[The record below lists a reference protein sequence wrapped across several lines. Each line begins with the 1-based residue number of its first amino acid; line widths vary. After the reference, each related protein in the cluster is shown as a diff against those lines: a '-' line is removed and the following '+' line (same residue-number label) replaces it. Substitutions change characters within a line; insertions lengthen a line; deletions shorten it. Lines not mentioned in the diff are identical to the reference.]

1 MIKSKQ
7 NKPIYNVI
15 IEQTTVVPSSQLEII
30 SETTTSSGH
39 KKAIFKSK
47 LQEHSVKNK
56 NGRIY
61 PKVVC
66 ENIVSQLSNKAKT
79 RNMFMEV
86 DHPMF
91 FEGSGDPEI
100 MKRRAAVIE
109 LKNCGAVC
117 RNIKMENN
125 CIIGEVETL
134 SGFKGPD
141 IANIIINDG
150 VDIGFSLRALGGVNK
165 LDNGLLE
172 VQSNIMPITYD
183 FVTNPSHQNAKIMEF
198 LPENDCSILNDGN
211 SILFEGQELELLK
224 EDNIE
229 VNKFNYKT
237 KFLDDILKENFKIVS
252 RTIKFL
258 F

>member
-1 MIKSKQ
+1 MVKTKQ
-7 NKPIYNVI
+7 NRPIYNVI
-15 IEQTTVVPSSQLEII
+15 IEQTTVVPASQLEML

-39 KKAIFKSK
+39 KKAIFRSK
-47 LQEHSVKNK
+47 LQEHSVTNK
-56 NGRIY
+56 NGRVY

-66 ENIVSQLSNKAKT
+66 ENIVSQLSTKART

-91 FEGSGDPEI
+91 FEGSGDPEM

-117 RNIKMENN
+117 RNIAMKDNY
-125 CIIGEVETL
+125 IIGEIETL

-141 IANIIINDG
+141 VANILINDG
-150 VDIGFSLRALGGVNK
+150 VDIGFSLRALGGVQK

-172 VQSNIMPITYD
+172 VQHNIMPITYD
-183 FVTNPSHQNAKIMEF
+183 FVTNPSHSNAKIMEF
-198 LPENDCSILNDGN
+198 LPENDCGILNDGD
-211 SILFEGQELELLK
+211 SILFEGHELELLK

-229 VNKFNYKT
+229 VNKFNYGK
-237 KFLDDILKENFKIVS
+237 KFIDDILIENFKIVS
-252 RTIKFL
+252 RKVQFL